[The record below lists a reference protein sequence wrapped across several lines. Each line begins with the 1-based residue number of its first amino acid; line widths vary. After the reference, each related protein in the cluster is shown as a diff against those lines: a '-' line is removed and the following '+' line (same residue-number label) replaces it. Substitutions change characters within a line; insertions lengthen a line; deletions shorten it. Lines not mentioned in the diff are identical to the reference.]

1 MDLPTRSAKERASHY
16 EREAEKFR
24 RMAGTETVEHIR
36 AQLFALAKQY
46 QQIAGALK
54 TGRPLVGDPS

>member
-1 MDLPTRSAKERASHY
+1 MRSARERASHY

-24 RMAGTETVEHIR
+24 YMAEAETVEHIR

-46 QQIAGALK
+46 QHIAAALK
-54 TGRPLVGDPS
+54 TGRPLVGDPN